1 MTKWEAQSDS
11 DGSDL
16 SVREGLGNLLKH
28 KGMLGAQGRG
38 RGSNRGQQTQGL

>member
-16 SVREGLGNLLKH
+16 SAWMVLGNLLQTE
-28 KGMLGAQGRG
+28 GMVGLGGRELH
-38 RGSNRGQQTQGL
+38 RGQGKRQ